1 MLIVAALKDEVRDF
15 RAKLAIDCTIHFKPS
30 ILYQGKLANKG
41 VALLVTGIGGERM
54 QKGLEQALGVVEPEA
69 ILLVGYAGGASPLA
83 AQGALILGEEVID
96 GKSGK
101 RFQCDGI
108 LLEKAKRLSE
118 EKELRYKVGNIVTV
132 DRVISNP
139 HEKADLGATYSA
151 LALEMEAVAVAREAS
166 RRGIPFLVAKAI
178 LDPVE
183 MILPDLQD
191 CIESTGEVRPTK
203 LMEQLFKNPKEM
215 MQLPKMQYLAAQARE
230 VITNFLA
237 GWVCADA
244 KLF

>member
-15 RAKLAIDCTIHFKPS
+15 QTQLAIDCTVHFKPS
-30 ILYQGKLANKG
+30 ILYQGKLANKE
-41 VALLVTGIGGERM
+41 VDLLMTGIGEERM
-54 QKGLEQALGVVEPEA
+54 QKGLAQAFGVMEPEG

-83 AQGALILGEEVID
+83 AQGALILGEEVVD
-96 GKSGK
+96 GKSGEQF
-101 RFQCDGI
+101 RCDSV

-118 EKELRYKVGNIVTV
+118 ERGLRYKVGNIVTV

-151 LALEMEAVAVAREAS
+151 LALEMEAAAVAREAS
-166 RRGIPFLVAKAI
+166 QRGIPFLVAKAI

-183 MILPDLQD
+183 MILPDLQN
-191 CIESTGEVRPTK
+191 CIESTGEVMPGK

-215 MQLPKMQYLAAQARE
+215 MQLPKMQYLASQARE
-230 VITNFLA
+230 AITNFLA
-237 GWVCADA
+237 AWVQG
-244 KLF
+244 